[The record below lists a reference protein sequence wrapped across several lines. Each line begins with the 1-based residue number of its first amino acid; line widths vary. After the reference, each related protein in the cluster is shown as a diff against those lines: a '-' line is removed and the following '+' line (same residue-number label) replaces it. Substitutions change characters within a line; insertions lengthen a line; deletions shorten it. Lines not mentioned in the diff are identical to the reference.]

1 MFGSFLIWGARERP
15 FSSGLSAWELTPPI
29 PQPQMRRIRV
39 KIYTKVYLIVWFF
52 YRYLRSV
59 TSIGYQYNM
68 SHIIWQKHTQ
78 QKFQTDKKFWSETLE
93 FIRTAKTVI
102 RADTFC
108 RPSLIEL
115 CANNYS
121 FPEKIN
127 VNGFLM
133 IIQAQS
139 SARKNFALS
148 YKPVM
153 RQSLDIFMY
162 FRHVIWVFWP
172 SSWFQIIF
180 MISFLIKFLQMVI
193 SIFSQ
198 YTKELISNDLIT
210 V

>member
-1 MFGSFLIWGARERP
+1 MSGSFTGQLLVSLI
-15 FSSGLSAWELTPPI
+15 ST
-29 PQPQMRRIRV
+29 
-39 KIYTKVYLIVWFF
+39 
-52 YRYLRSV
+52 
-59 TSIGYQYNM
+59 
-68 SHIIWQKHTQ
+68 IWQKHTQ

-108 RPSLIEL
+108 GQSLKVL

>member
-29 PQPQMRRIRV
+29 PQPQMRRIGV

-52 YRYLRSV
+52 HRFHHPVFDIGYRYNITETSPESGESGVQTNGKCCCKTKTLSGHRWRSLGHFFRHFLME
-59 TSIGYQYNM
+59 I
-68 SHIIWQKHTQ
+68 
-78 QKFQTDKKFWSETLE
+78 
-93 FIRTAKTVI
+93 
-102 RADTFC
+102 
-108 RPSLIEL
+108 
-115 CANNYS
+115 CANNSS

-127 VNGFLM
+127 VNASLM
-133 IIQAQS
+133 IIQAVS
-139 SARKNFALS
+139 SARKNFPLP

-162 FRHVIWVFWP
+162 FRHVIWVGWP
-172 SSWFQIIF
+172 SSWFRIIF

-193 SIFSQ
+193 FNSLPIHQGANF
-198 YTKELISNDLIT
+198 DLIT